1 VEPEC
6 NLCLPKP
13 EEFLNMF
20 VEDKTGKMKN
30 NDLFK
35 RRILADLVFQKRRR
49 IYSRNTCTQMKGDI
63 SYSEVRDERRAVQRV

>member
-1 VEPEC
+1 VIKGGVEPEC
-6 NLCLPKP
+6 NLCLPENQ

-35 RRILADLVFQKRRR
+35 RRILGLTSYFR
-49 IYSRNTCTQMKGDI
+49 STGESTRNTCTQMKGDI
-63 SYSEVRDERRAVQRV
+63 HIGVR